1 RHDRISRITVP
12 SRTPAFNSLW
22 IYRDAS
28 FYVHAP
34 ALGKYHGWPTSSAK
48 QGVMSAVRA
57 DELLPP
63 IVPVETIKQISAAV
77 ESLDRDQLIWASGY
91 LAGLAAGRAAHR
103 AAAAAAVPAERA
115 EPAAPW
121 SIFYATETGNSRRV
135 AESVEQR
142 LRAAGFSTQLVDL
155 RDFDP
160 KALRRVT
167 QAAFVVATHG
177 LGDPPEG
184 TEAFFK
190 FWMGERAPKLE
201 QLRYTV
207 LALGDSSY
215 DDFCSI
221 GRALDARLEALGA
234 ERVHERVDCDVDYE
248 EPADA
253 WRDAVVAKLEAERGA
268 SETRHVAQLE
278 VVRA

>member
-1 RHDRISRITVP
+1 MIDGTKRPSQECPCCPCGSERESWDKGRPPQVRGRLGRGATAWPRIGASAAHSTTTPEKTRCDALPRRRSSREECDGCRSTATPSTRSVDAALSRHDRISRITVP

-121 SIFYATETGNSRRV
+121 SIFYAT
-135 AESVEQR
+135 
-142 LRAAGFSTQLVDL
+142 
-155 RDFDP
+155 
-160 KALRRVT
+160 
-167 QAAFVVATHG
+167 
-177 LGDPPEG
+177 
-184 TEAFFK
+184 
-190 FWMGERAPKLE
+190 
-201 QLRYTV
+201 
-207 LALGDSSY
+207 
-215 DDFCSI
+215 
-221 GRALDARLEALGA
+221 
-234 ERVHERVDCDVDYE
+234 
-248 EPADA
+248 
-253 WRDAVVAKLEAERGA
+253 
-268 SETRHVAQLE
+268 
-278 VVRA
+278 